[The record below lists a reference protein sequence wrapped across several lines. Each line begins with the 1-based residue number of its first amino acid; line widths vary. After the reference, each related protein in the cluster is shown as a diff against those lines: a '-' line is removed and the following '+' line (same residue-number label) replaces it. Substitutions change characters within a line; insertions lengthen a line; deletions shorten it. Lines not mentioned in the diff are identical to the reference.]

1 MSVNF
6 NLVSATLSDEDH
18 GSIINSIK
26 VIESL
31 IPFAITLP
39 VEEKVS
45 MPGIGV
51 KTIDFIDKSYEY
63 ASKNPNLVPQFL
75 DMGEYEKDAKLA
87 KQLQLVMDHLVPL
100 TSKLSDTFALVGG
113 EAYSTSRIFY
123 HHTKNAAKANVPG
136 ASAVAKELSK
146 RFKVARAKSSSDDE
160 TPAAAENSLNNE
172 TRE

>member
-26 VIESL
+26 AIESL
-31 IPFAITLP
+31 IPFAVTLP
-39 VEEKVS
+39 ADEKVS

-51 KTIDFIDKSYEY
+51 KTIEFIDKSFEY

-75 DMGEYEKDAKLA
+75 DMGEYEKDTKLV

-100 TSKLSDTFALVGG
+100 TAKLSDTFALVGA
-113 EAYSTSRIFY
+113 EAYGSSRIFY
-123 HHTKNAAKANVPG
+123 HHTKNAARGNVAG

-146 RFKVARAKSSSDDE
+146 RFKVVKTKSTSDDE
-160 TPAAAENSLNNE
+160 TPDTSESQ
-172 TRE
+172 